1 MSLFS
6 LRLPKSLH
14 EDLKVLAEEEGVSV
28 NQFISQ
34 ALAEKIAVLKQADR
48 IAYYRS
54 HPEVS
59 RKDFLSV
66 LDKAG
71 KRKPSKGDEVL

>member
-54 HPEVS
+54 RPEVS
-59 RKDFLSV
+59 RKDFLAV

-71 KRKPSKGDEVL
+71 KRKPAKGDEVL

>member
-1 MSLFS
+1 MSV
-6 LRLPKSLH
+6 LRINLPKSLH

-54 HPEVS
+54 QPKVS
-59 RKDFLSV
+59 RKEFLAV

-71 KRKPSKGDEVL
+71 KRKLVKGDEIF